1 MNATFVHAFR
11 GEWLKKKRSF
21 VSWLVVSGAF
31 FTPAIVIVA
40 RLVRQDGLPR
50 LYADPAFWSTLWKN
64 VWESMALFFLPMCA
78 ILIVSLITQIEF
90 RNNAWKQVHALPIGR
105 STIYFSKYLV
115 VLLMMAGLFVLFNF
129 GIYLS
134 AIVPWLL
141 VGSMPYPHA
150 EVPIGTF
157 LRENGLYFVDCLP
170 IVAAQYAMSMRLRNF
185 MVPIGVGFLT
195 WVGALGAL
203 PWKFAYVIPYTY
215 TLLNYL
221 KNDATGK
228 AAIPEVNFH
237 WLAIAWFIVFTVIG
251 YVLFAWRAE
260 KG

>member
-1 MNATFVHAFR
+1 MNMTFLNAFR

-21 VSWLVVSGAF
+21 VSWLVIAGAL

-40 RLVRQDGLPR
+40 RLVRQGALPQ
-50 LYADPAFWSTLWKN
+50 LYADAAFWNTLWKN
-64 VWESMALFFLPMCA
+64 AWESMALFFLPMCA
-78 ILIVSLITQIEF
+78 ILIVSLVTQIET
-90 RNNAWKQVHALPIGR
+90 RNNAWKQVHALPLGR
-105 STIYFSKYLV
+105 ATIYFSKYLV
-115 VLLMMAGLFVLFNF
+115 VLLMMLTLFVLFNI

-141 VGSMPYPHA
+141 VGGMPYPQG
-150 EVPIGTF
+150 EMPVSLF
-157 LRENGLYFVDCLP
+157 LRENALYFVDCLP

-185 MVPIGVGFLT
+185 MVPIVVGFLT

-203 PWKFAYVIPYTY
+203 PWKYAYAIPYTY

-221 KNDATGK
+221 KNDSTGK
-228 AAIPEVNFH
+228 AAIPDLNFH
-237 WLAIAWFIVFTVIG
+237 WLAVVWFVAFTAIG
-251 YVLFAWRAE
+251 YALFAWRDE